1 MNSKATT
8 EHEVTSQQPPNSYMT
23 EQTIEIHPFNKQ
35 NNTNQTTEGQQKFFL
50 SSKHSATENATKP
63 PKNSDSLKF
72 NLKKH
77 SLQQERRM
85 PQSPFKQPEEA
96 VPSEG
101 AVGGARGVIIASTAP
116 NEVNS

>member
-85 PQSPFKQPEEA
+85 PQSPFK
-96 VPSEG
+96 
-101 AVGGARGVIIASTAP
+101 
-116 NEVNS
+116 